1 MNDGMHLVPRGDMV
15 LKNARFVV
23 LDSLLRL
30 EKDRSYS
37 NLILDV
43 ALQKS
48 GLSDRDKGFA
58 SRLFYGVLERKLT
71 LDYILSCYSK
81 QPLERLDLKIR
92 IILWMGLYQLLFL
105 DTPEPAA
112 VNESVKLA
120 AAAKPGAKGFVNA
133 LLRQFIRDGRTCPEP
148 DEPLQRLG
156 IRYSCPVWLIEQYER
171 DYGAER
177 MEAILEDSLN
187 PPPVTLRVNPL
198 KVSDEELIALLRE
211 EGIETEKIPELKHCL
226 HVVKGNPVGS
236 KAFAEGFFHVQDIAS
251 QLCALVAAAK
261 KPARLFDL
269 CAAPGGKSF
278 TIAQELAPLGGMV
291 SSFDLHPKRVRLI
304 ESGAKRLGIQN
315 ISASEADASVFAPE
329 LGEADCVFCDVPCAG
344 LGVIRRKPEIKYKP
358 KESLANLPSVQL
370 KILQNA
376 ANYVLPGGT
385 LVYSTCSLSKMEN
398 EQVAEAFLKG
408 HPAFEPDPLPKL
420 PFSETDGFQATFF
433 PREKGP
439 DGFYLASF
447 KRVE

>member
-1 MNDGMHLVPRGDMV
+1 MRLVPRGDMA
-15 LKNARFVV
+15 LKNARSVV

-30 EKDRSYS
+30 EKDCSYS
-37 NLILDV
+37 NLVLDG

-58 SRLFYGVLERKLT
+58 SRLFYGVVERKLT

-105 DTPEPAA
+105 DTPESAA

-120 AAAKPGAKGFVNA
+120 ATVKPGAKGFVNA
-133 LLRQFIRDGRTCPEP
+133 LLRQFIRDGRTYPEP
-148 DEPLQRLG
+148 DEPLQRLSV
-156 IRYSCPVWLIEQYER
+156 RYSCPAWLIEQYER
-171 DYGAER
+171 DYGTGR
-177 MEAILEDSLN
+177 MEVILEDSLA

-198 KVSDEELIALLRE
+198 KVSDEDLIAFLRE
-211 EGIETEKIPELKHCL
+211 EGVETEKTPELKHCL

-236 KAFAEGFFHVQDIAS
+236 RAFAEGLFHVQDIAS
-251 QLCALVAAAK
+251 QLCALAAAAK
-261 KPARLFDL
+261 KPERLFDL

-291 SSFDLHPKRVRLI
+291 FSFDLHPKRVRLI

-315 ISASEADASVFAPE
+315 ISASAADASMFAPE
-329 LGEADCVFCDVPCAG
+329 LGKADCVFCDVPCAG

-358 KESLANLPSVQL
+358 KESLENLPAVQL

-376 ANYVLPGGT
+376 ANYVSLGGT
-385 LVYSTCSLSKMEN
+385 LVYSTCSLSKLEN
-398 EQVAEAFLKG
+398 EQVAEAFLKR
-408 HPAFEPDPLPKL
+408 HPAFVPDPLPEL
-420 PFSETDGFQATFF
+420 PFSKMDGFQATFF
-433 PREKGP
+433 PGAKRP

-447 KRVE
+447 KRVEW